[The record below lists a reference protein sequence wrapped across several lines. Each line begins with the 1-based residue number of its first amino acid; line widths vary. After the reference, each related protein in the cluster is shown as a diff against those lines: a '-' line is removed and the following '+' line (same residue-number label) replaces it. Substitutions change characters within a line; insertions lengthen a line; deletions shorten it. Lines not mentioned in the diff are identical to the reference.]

1 MAASDSEIFR
11 GPDAGVRVIARLDVK
26 NQFVIKGIHLE
37 GLRKVGDP
45 VDLAKAYYAA
55 GIDEIV
61 FIDSVAS
68 LYGRN
73 NLFPVIRKASEEIFV
88 PITIGGGIRSVDD
101 VAQALDSGADKVAI
115 NTAAVH
121 NHKLIEDVARKY
133 GSQCVVASIQT
144 KKVPGGWEAYVD
156 AGREKTGLSALDWAR
171 RLVERGA
178 GEMIVTSIDQEG
190 TKSGFDVDVAQT
202 INEAVNI
209 PVIVSGGYG
218 QPRHIGELLKRTR
231 PSGLCF
237 ASVLHYKI
245 ATVSDLRDAAR
256 AAGAPA

>member
-1 MAASDSEIFR
+1 
-11 GPDAGVRVIARLDVK
+11 VRVIARLDVK

-45 VDLAKAYYAA
+45 NELAKAYYAD
-55 GIDEIV
+55 GIDEIM
-61 FIDSVAS
+61 FMDSVAS

-73 NLFPVIRKASEEIFV
+73 NLFPVIRKASEEVFV

-121 NHKLIEDVARKY
+121 SPKLIADVARKY

-156 AGREKTGLSALDWAR
+156 AGREKTGLSALDWAKR
-171 RLVERGA
+171 VVELGA
-178 GEMIVTSIDQEG
+178 GEMVVTSIDQEG
-190 TKSGFDVDVAQT
+190 TKSGFDVEVAQA
-202 INEAVNI
+202 INDSVTI
-209 PVIVSGGYG
+209 PVIISGGYG
-218 QPRHIGELLKRTR
+218 QPRHIGELCKRTQ

-237 ASVLHYKI
+237 ASVLHYKT
-245 ATVSDLRDAAR
+245 AKVSDLKEAVR
-256 AAGAPA
+256 AAENA

>member
-1 MAASDSEIFR
+1 M
-11 GPDAGVRVIARLDVK
+11 RVIARLDVK

-45 VDLAKAYYAA
+45 IELAKAYYTA
-55 GIDEIV
+55 GIDEIM
-61 FIDSVAS
+61 FMDSVAS

-73 NLFPVIRKASEEIFV
+73 NLFPVIRKASEEVFV

-121 NHKLIEDVARKY
+121 SPKLIEDVARKY

-156 AGREKTGLSALDWAR
+156 AGREKTGLSALEWAKR
-171 RLVERGA
+171 VVELGA
-178 GEMIVTSIDQEG
+178 GEMVVTSIDQEG
-190 TKSGFDVDVAQT
+190 TKSGFDIEIAQA
-202 INEAVNI
+202 INDSINI
-209 PVIVSGGYG
+209 PVIISGGYG
-218 QPRHIGELLKRTR
+218 QPKHIGELWKRTQ

-237 ASVLHYKI
+237 ASVLHYKT
-245 ATVSDLRDAAR
+245 ATVTELKEAVR
-256 AAGAPA
+256 AVGQS

>member
-1 MAASDSEIFR
+1 M
-11 GPDAGVRVIARLDVK
+11 RVIARLDVK

-45 VDLAKAYYAA
+45 IELAKAYYAA
-55 GIDEIV
+55 GIDEIM
-61 FIDSVAS
+61 FMDSVAS

-73 NLFPVIRKASEEIFV
+73 NLFPVIRKASEEVFV

-121 NHKLIEDVARKY
+121 SPKLIEDVARKY

-156 AGREKTGLSALDWAR
+156 AGREKTGLSALDWAKR
-171 RLVERGA
+171 VVELGA
-178 GEMIVTSIDQEG
+178 GEMVVTSIDQEG
-190 TKSGFDVDVAQT
+190 TKSGFDVEVAQA
-202 INEAVNI
+202 INDSVRI
-209 PVIVSGGYG
+209 PVIISGGYG
-218 QPRHIGELLKRTR
+218 QPNHISELWKHTQ

-237 ASVLHYKI
+237 ASVLHYK
-245 ATVSDLRDAAR
+245 TVKVAELKEAVR
-256 AAGAPA
+256 AAEQP

>member
-1 MAASDSEIFR
+1 M
-11 GPDAGVRVIARLDVK
+11 RVIARLDVK

-45 VDLAKAYYAA
+45 NELAKAYYAQ
-55 GIDEIV
+55 GVDEIM
-61 FIDSVAS
+61 FMDSVAS

-73 NLFPVIRKASEEIFV
+73 NLFPVIRKASEEVFV

-121 NHKLIEDVARKY
+121 SPKLIEDVARKY

-171 RLVERGA
+171 RVVELGA
-178 GEMIVTSIDQEG
+178 GEMVVTSIDQEG
-190 TKSGFDVDVAQT
+190 TKSGFDVEVAHA
-202 INEAVNI
+202 INDSVTI
-209 PVIVSGGYG
+209 PVIISGGYG
-218 QPRHIGELLKRTR
+218 QPRHIGDLWKRTQ

-237 ASVLHYKI
+237 ASVLHYKT
-245 ATVSDLRDAAR
+245 ATVADLKEAVR
-256 AAGAPA
+256 AAECT